1 MSKRIHK
8 AIFERFAQ
16 PADTFGLAKGEWQE
30 VAREWVSLAP
40 QAMAKEFVD
49 AAQVKGNTAFFCYCN
64 WSRTMAAVDIAC
76 RMKLSKL
83 DVVNEQEP
91 DADENFRIFGISEI
105 QNVREQN
112 RELQLMVLEKE

>member
-8 AIFERFAQ
+8 AIFERFTQ
-16 PADTFGLAKGEWQE
+16 PTDNFGTAEGQWLPI
-30 VAREWVSLAP
+30 AREWVSLAP
-40 QAMAKEFVD
+40 QAMAREFVD
-49 AAQVKGNTAFFCYCN
+49 AAQVKGNTIFFCYCN
-64 WSRTMAAVDIAC
+64 WSRTMAAVDITC

-91 DADENFRIFGISEI
+91 DADENFRLFGISEI

-112 RELQLMVLEKE
+112 RELQMMVLEKE